1 MPKTLMQSVVSQL
14 QKERTRLEDE
24 LHRITTGLVAF
35 GNVYMH
41 GSQPKAAVATRKKR
55 TISAAGRKRIAAA
68 QRARW
73 ARIKGQKVSISAR
86 KGRKMSLAARK
97 RIVAAQKARWQSGGR
112 HKGRPRLPISADA
125 SDYNYDTKC
134 YCCGAQP
141 PGKAVLGVNVKQLF
155 DLTARVA
162 IVSGGSMGLGRQ
174 MAEGLAEMGAN
185 LVLCARKKERC
196 EEAAEALRSLGVQTL
211 ALGCDV
217 RDRAAI
223 QEVVDATLAKFGR
236 VDILVNN
243 AGVSWGAPVEEM
255 TLEQWD
261 KVLSTNLTGT
271 FLFCQAAG
279 KAMVAQG
286 SGKIINIASVA
297 GLDGA
302 SAELQAIGYHAS
314 KAGVI
319 AFTKD
324 LACQWAPHN
333 IQVNAIAPGWFP
345 THMSEW
351 IIEHRKDSLL
361 AKIPAGRF
369 GGDHDLK
376 GAAVFLAS
384 DASAYVTGHVLVVD
398 GGLWAGKNK
407 SL

>member
-1 MPKTLMQSVVSQL
+1 
-14 QKERTRLEDE
+14 
-24 LHRITTGLVAF
+24 VA
-35 GNVYMH
+35 
-41 GSQPKAAVATRKKR
+41 
-55 TISAAGRKRIAAA
+55 
-68 QRARW
+68 
-73 ARIKGQKVSISAR
+73 
-86 KGRKMSLAARK
+86 L
-97 RIVAAQKARWQSGGR
+97 
-112 HKGRPRLPISADA
+112 
-125 SDYNYDTKC
+125 
-134 YCCGAQP
+134 P
-141 PGKAVLGVNVKQLF
+141 PGKAVLAVNVKQLF
-155 DLTARVA
+155 DLTGRVA

-196 EEAAEALRSLGVQTL
+196 EEVAEGLRSRGVQTL

-217 RDRAAI
+217 RDRAEI
-223 QEVVDATLAKFGR
+223 QKVVDATLAKFGR
-236 VDILVNN
+236 IDILINN
-243 AGVSWGAPVEEM
+243 AGVTWAAPVEEM

-286 SGKIINIASVA
+286 SGKIVNITSVA
-297 GLDGA
+297 GFGGA

-314 KAGVI
+314 KGGVI

-324 LACQWAPHN
+324 LACKWAPHN

-345 THMSEW
+345 THMSGW

-361 AKIPAGRF
+361 ATIPLGRF

-398 GGLWAGKNK
+398 GGQTAW
-407 SL
+407 

>member
-1 MPKTLMQSVVSQL
+1 
-14 QKERTRLEDE
+14 
-24 LHRITTGLVAF
+24 
-35 GNVYMH
+35 
-41 GSQPKAAVATRKKR
+41 
-55 TISAAGRKRIAAA
+55 
-68 QRARW
+68 
-73 ARIKGQKVSISAR
+73 
-86 KGRKMSLAARK
+86 
-97 RIVAAQKARWQSGGR
+97 
-112 HKGRPRLPISADA
+112 
-125 SDYNYDTKC
+125 
-134 YCCGAQP
+134 
-141 PGKAVLGVNVKQLF
+141 VNVKQLF
-155 DLTARVA
+155 DLTGRVA

-196 EEAAEALRSLGVQTL
+196 EEAAKALRPHGVQAL
-211 ALGCDV
+211 ALECDV
-217 RDRAAI
+217 KDKASI
-223 QEVVDATLAKFGR
+223 QKVVEETLAKFGR
-236 VDILVNN
+236 IDVLINN
-243 AGVSWGAPVEEM
+243 AGVSWGASVEEM

-271 FLFCQAAG
+271 FLFCQAVG
-279 KAMVAQG
+279 KAMAEQA

-297 GLDGA
+297 GLGGA

-314 KAGVI
+314 KGGVI

-324 LACQWAPHN
+324 LACKWASHN

-345 THMSEW
+345 THMSGW

-361 AKIPAGRF
+361 EKIPLRRF

-398 GGLWAGKNK
+398 GGQTAW
-407 SL
+407 